1 MVDVLQIPGF
11 VGPEACAA
19 LRAELRAAA
28 GGPAPLRGRDGGDG
42 PVRPQV
48 RKVTRLSVPAATG
61 AHMAARF
68 TAVRPALEARFAL
81 ALGACEPPQFLRYQA
96 GDFFV
101 AHQDGNT
108 PLVHDDSRFRRI
120 SLVLFL
126 ADQSDAPSAETFGG
140 GTLLL
145 HDTRSYP
152 PLRLPVTPRAG
163 TLVAFR
169 AETTHEVTPV
179 THGERFTIVTWLRAP

>member
-1 MVDVLQIPGF
+1 MIDALQLAGF
-11 VGPEACAA
+11 LDAGACAR
-19 LRAELRAAA
+19 LRAELREAS
-28 GGPAPLRGRDGGDG
+28 GSPAPVLGRDGDG

-48 RKVTRLSVPAATG
+48 RKVARLNVPAATG
-61 AHMAARF
+61 VRMAGRF
-68 TAVRPALEARFAL
+68 TAVRPALEERFGL
-81 ALGACEPPQFLRYQA
+81 ALGDCEPPQFLRYEV

-108 PLVHDDSRFRRI
+108 PLVHDASRFRRI

-126 ADQSDAPSAETFGG
+126 ADQSDEPSAETYGG

-152 PLRLPVTPRAG
+152 PLHVPVAPPAG

-179 THGERFTIVTWLRAP
+179 TRGERFTVVTWARAP